1 MMAQIQQEKDR
12 LNLAPKKFVMW
23 LFVFASFMIFAAFT
37 SGFIVYVGGKGGHG
51 INVIL
56 PDVFKYST
64 AVIIISSLTLF
75 LASRAAKRLEF
86 GKQRLFLWITFAL
99 GIAFCAIQ
107 FDGWYILTSKMGIYF
122 VNPNAARSFIYILT
136 GVHIVHIFAGLM
148 FLLGA
153 LITSYRNKPQAI
165 NLYRME
171 ISSIFWHFLDIIWIY
186 LYVFLLLNQ
195 H

>member
-1 MMAQIQQEKDR
+1 MAQIQQEKDR
-12 LNLAPKKFVMW
+12 LDLAPKKFVMW
-23 LFVFASFMIFAAFT
+23 LFVFASFMIFAAYT
-37 SGFIVYVGGKGGHG
+37 SGFIVYVGGKGKGLG
-51 INVIL
+51 VIL
-56 PDVFKYST
+56 PNVFRYST
-64 AVIIISSLTLF
+64 AVIIISSITLF
-75 LASRAAKRLEF
+75 LASRAAKRLQF

-99 GIAFCAIQ
+99 GLAFCAIQ
-107 FDGWYILTSKMGIYF
+107 LDGWYILTNKMGIYF

-171 ISSIFWHFLDIIWIY
+171 ISSIFWQFLDNIWRY
-186 LYVFLLLNQ
+186 LYVFLLLDQ

>member
-1 MMAQIQQEKDR
+1 MMAQIQQDKDR

-37 SGFIVYVGGKGGHG
+37 SGFIVYAGGRGHG

-64 AVIIISSLTLF
+64 AVIIISSITLF
-75 LASRAAKRLEF
+75 LASRAAKKLEVAR
-86 GKQRLFLWITFAL
+86 QRLFLWLTFAL
-99 GIAFCAIQ
+99 GMLFCAIQ
-107 FDGWYILTSKMGIYF
+107 LYGWYILTNKMGIYF

-136 GVHIVHIFAGLM
+136 GVHMLHIFAGLC

-195 H
+195 Y

>member
-1 MMAQIQQEKDR
+1 MMVQIQQEKDR

-37 SGFIVYVGGKGGHG
+37 SGFIVYAGGKGHG
-51 INVIL
+51 LNVIL

-64 AVIIISSLTLF
+64 GVIILSSFTLF

-86 GKQRLFLWITFAL
+86 GRQRLFLWLTFAL
-99 GIAFCAIQ
+99 GISFCAIQ
-107 FDGWYILTSKMGIYF
+107 LDGWYILTAKMGIYF
-122 VNPNAARSFIYILT
+122 VNPNASRSFLYIMT
-136 GVHIVHIFAGLM
+136 GVHMLHIFAGLL
-148 FLLGA
+148 FLIGA

-195 H
+195 Y